1 MNNNYYTI
9 NPNEEFQ
16 TTANSLWQPDAQANQ
31 KILIDTGIKSNSQ
44 YRQYMMKNAN
54 QIMKYNTMESIYNSG
69 NNPYTNTN
77 NESLNKSPYLY
88 TSVHNTSSPIYGFSN
103 SDLKQDYITNEQ
115 MKSRMI
121 APTIPTNF

>member
-1 MNNNYYTI
+1 MNNNYYTV
-9 NPNEEFQ
+9 NPNEEFP
-16 TTANSLWQPDAQANQ
+16 TTANSLWQPDSQTNQ
-31 KILIDTGIKSNSQ
+31 KILVDTGIKSNWQ

-77 NESLNKSPYLY
+77 NETVNKSPYIL
-88 TSVHNTSSPIYGFSN
+88 TSVHNTSSPTYGLSN

-115 MKSRMI
+115 MKSRML